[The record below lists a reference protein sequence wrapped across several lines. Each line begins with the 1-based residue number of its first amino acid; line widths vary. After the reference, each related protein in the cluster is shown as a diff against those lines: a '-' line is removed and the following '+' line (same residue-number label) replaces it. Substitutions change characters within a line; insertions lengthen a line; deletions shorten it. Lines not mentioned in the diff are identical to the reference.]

1 MYDRIYLG
9 GTFDCLHRGHLNL
22 FSQAGKVA
30 RRVVVGLNTDEFATR
45 YKRKPVIPFD
55 DRFAVLNVCRLVDE
69 VVTNTG
75 CEDSKPSI
83 LRSRADVIGHG
94 DDWTGSGLMVQMGLT
109 AEWLHEHNIRLVYL
123 SYTKGVSTSRI
134 LERAAESLTGRQ
146 GSS

>member
-22 FSQAGKVA
+22 FLQAGKVA
-30 RRVVVGLNTDEFATR
+30 RKVVVGLNTDEFAAR

-55 DRFAVLNVCRLVDE
+55 DRFAVLEACRLVDD
-69 VVTNTG
+69 VVVNTG

-83 LRSRADVIGHG
+83 MHSGADAVGHG
-94 DDWTGSGLMVQMGLT
+94 DDWTGERLMVQMGLT
-109 AEWLHEHNIRLVYL
+109 AEWLHEHRIKMVYL
-123 SYTKGVSTSRI
+123 SYTQGVSTSKI
-134 LERAAESLTGRQ
+134 LEKAAEALTGRQ